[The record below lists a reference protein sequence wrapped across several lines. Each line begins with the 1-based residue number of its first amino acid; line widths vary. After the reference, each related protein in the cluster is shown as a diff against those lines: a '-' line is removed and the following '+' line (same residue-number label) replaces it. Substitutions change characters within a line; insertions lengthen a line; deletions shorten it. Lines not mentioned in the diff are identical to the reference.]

1 MEIVVPMENIV
12 HAHHEEEVAVPVM
25 D

>member
-12 HAHHEEEVAVPVM
+12 HAHHVVKVAVPVM